1 MRWQGHPQDC
11 HVGTPVEE
19 RKAVS
24 GKAIKCPE
32 VTPYE
37 AATRFVATSDGDTAD
52 APGQPELGRGEGS
65 GGGGCTDTT
74 DAAPNTTGAPHTNM
88 LAGPK

>member
-37 AATRFVATSDGDTAD
+37 AATRFVR
-52 APGQPELGRGEGS
+52 GQRHEVNQPALS
-65 GGGGCTDTT
+65 VVVKLDI
-74 DAAPNTTGAPHTNM
+74 P
-88 LAGPK
+88 